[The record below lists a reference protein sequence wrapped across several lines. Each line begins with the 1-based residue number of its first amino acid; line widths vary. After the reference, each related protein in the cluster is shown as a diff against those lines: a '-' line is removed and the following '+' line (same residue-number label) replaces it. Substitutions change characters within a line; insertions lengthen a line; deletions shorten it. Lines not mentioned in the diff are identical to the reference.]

1 MNTVTNLID
10 DLRLL
15 EEPRLWPGWW
25 WIGSF
30 AVIIAIVILIRRSLS
45 TGRGAGVRAEFRL
58 PSEAQEDALLALEKA
73 RRLLSEENAKLYAIE
88 VSSIIR
94 RYLEQ
99 RFDIRAPQRSTEE
112 FILEAQHSP
121 KLDTRH
127 RESLGTFLTN
137 CDFLKFAR
145 GLAEFSELETVHQ
158 AAVEFVTETC
168 LVVAGVPTDAPVR
181 SPLIEK
187 AAP

>member
-30 AVIIAIVILIRRSLS
+30 VVMVAIVILLRRWQRSSPLP
-45 TGRGAGVRAEFRL
+45 AEQSSF
-58 PSEAQEDALLALEKA
+58 PTEAHEDALLALEKA
-73 RRLLSEENAKLYAIE
+73 RRLLSEEKGKLYAIE

-121 KLDTRH
+121 KLDARH
-127 RESLGTFLTN
+127 RQSLGNFLTA

-158 AAVEFVTETC
+158 AAVEFVTETRTVTSGGPPGE
-168 LVVAGVPTDAPVR
+168 LAVR